1 MRSRLVTVFG
11 GTGFIGRHLVRRLA
25 ARELRIRV
33 VSRNW
38 RVHGRVLQPMGDVG
52 QIVGGPVDLSSE
64 PALTQLLAGSDAVIN
79 LIGILYETRRQTF
92 AEVHGELPGRIAR
105 AAVAAGVARMV
116 QISAIGADPNARSA
130 YARSKAQGEQAV
142 RAALRAATILRP
154 SIVVGPEDGFFNR
167 FAAMARLLPALPL
180 IGGGRTRFQ
189 PVWVGDVA
197 DAIVAALEREDARGE
212 TFELGGPKVY
222 SFAELMRYML
232 QGGRAPAP
240 AAAAVVRGR
249 DAAGARDGAVA
260 GAAADPRPGGA
271 AEDRQ
276 RGRRPR
282 PHARRSRHHADP
294 DRARRA
300 RLPGPLSRPPGRARR
315 ALRRRAQRRS
325 RKPAITTATAIRYQA
340 NGPKPRRETKPISQ
354 RTTTRADRK
363 AATKP
368 IAITARF
375 SVLSAAQFL

>member
-1 MRSRLVTVFG
+1 MRSGLVTVFG

-25 ARELRIRV
+25 ARDLRIRV

-52 QIVGGPVDLSSE
+52 QIVGGPADLSSE
-64 PALTQLLAGSDAVIN
+64 AALAQLLAGSDAVIN
-79 LIGILYETRRQTF
+79 LIGILYESRRQTF

-105 AAVAAGVARMV
+105 AAVAAGVLRMV

-232 QGGRAPAP
+232 KVVGRRRLLLPLSFEVATLQARVMELLPVPPLTRDQVELLKTDNVVGAHARTLADLGITPTPIELVVPDYLVRYRARP
-240 AAAAVVRGR
+240 AAL
-249 DAAGARDGAVA
+249 
-260 GAAADPRPGGA
+260 
-271 AEDRQ
+271 AER
-276 RGRRPR
+276 
-282 PHARRSRHHADP
+282 
-294 DRARRA
+294 
-300 RLPGPLSRPPGRARR
+300 
-315 ALRRRAQRRS
+315 
-325 RKPAITTATAIRYQA
+325 
-340 NGPKPRRETKPISQ
+340 
-354 RTTTRADRK
+354 
-363 AATKP
+363 
-368 IAITARF
+368 
-375 SVLSAAQFL
+375 